1 MRTLSKNIFE
11 KGVPV
16 ASIAKPKRVYSS
28 EKGGFT
34 NEQEMSEL
42 GIPLWTL
49 TVGVPVGVLIQP
61 LKVVL
66 ESAAKPVA
74 DIGEKI
80 RFENWEIYIAGDSLA
95 LRCEG
100 ISRVDDEFSLDFQEG
115 K

>member
-16 ASIAKPKRVYSS
+16 ASIAKPKRVYDV

-34 NEQEMSEL
+34 NEQEISEF
-42 GIPLWTL
+42 GVPLWTL

-61 LKVVL
+61 LKVVV
-66 ESAAKPVA
+66 ESPSSPGI
-74 DIGEKI
+74 DIGEFI
-80 RFENWEIYIAGDSLA
+80 RFENWEIYIAGDGLA

-100 ISRVDDEFSLDFQEG
+100 ISRVDNEFSLDFQEG

>member
-16 ASIAKPKRVYSS
+16 AGIAKPKKVYDAA
-28 EKGGFT
+28 KRGFT
-34 NEQEMSEL
+34 NEQELSKT
-42 GIPLWTL
+42 GVPLWTL
-49 TVGVPVGVLIQP
+49 TVGVSEGVLIQP
-61 LKVVL
+61 LKVVVA
-66 ESAAKPVA
+66 SAAKPVA

-100 ISRVDDEFSLDFQEG
+100 ISRVDDEFSLDFQEE

>member
-11 KGVPV
+11 KGAPV
-16 ASIAKPKRVYSS
+16 AGIAKPKRVYDA

-34 NEQEMSEL
+34 NEQECSET
-42 GIPLWTL
+42 GTPLWIL
-49 TVGVPVGVLIQP
+49 TVGVPAGVLIQP
-61 LKVVL
+61 LKVVV
-66 ESAAKPVA
+66 ESPANPGV
-74 DIGEKI
+74 DVGEII

-100 ISRVDDEFSLDFQEG
+100 ISRADDEFSLDFQET